1 MFCMVATKHSHQQ
14 CRRVLIS
21 PHLCQHLQSFVCL
34 IIAIQTGMRWYL
46 TVVLFCIS
54 LMISDVEHL
63 FMCLLAICK
72 SSLEKCLFKS
82 FAHFLIELFVFLVLS
97 FMSSLYILDIK
108 ALSDI
113 WFGNVFFY
121 SIGCLFTLFM
131 VSFAAQ
137 KLYSLICSSNF
148 ISGNISK
155 GKENTNLKR
164 YLYPLIIAALFTIAM
179 TWK

>member
-82 FAHFLIELFVFLVLS
+82 FAHFKNQIVFLLLS
-97 FMSSLYILDIK
+97 GRSYLHFLDISL
-108 ALSDI
+108 LSDI
-113 WFGNVFFY
+113 WQDG
-121 SIGCLFTLFM
+121 
-131 VSFAAQ
+131 
-137 KLYSLICSSNF
+137 
-148 ISGNISK
+148 
-155 GKENTNLKR
+155 
-164 YLYPLIIAALFTIAM
+164 
-179 TWK
+179 